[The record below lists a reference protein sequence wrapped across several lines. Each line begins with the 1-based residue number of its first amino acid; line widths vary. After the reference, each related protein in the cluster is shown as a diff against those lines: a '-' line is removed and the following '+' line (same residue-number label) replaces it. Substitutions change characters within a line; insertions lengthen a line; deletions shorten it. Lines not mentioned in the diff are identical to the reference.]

1 MNTNRQSPQ
10 INPCVSRV
18 SANVLVNTHTAYWPT
33 HGLFLVSMLVNTW
46 SILLPC
52 IDIFICM
59 ECHHWGERSLWTNYL
74 HGLKFIKNIARQ
86 DRQTFATGQSA
97 FKTATLATEM
107 TKNWV
112 DSKYNSRRRI
122 CYISIYSIGRML
134 MAYWAICRLIISQI
148 LTNTISQLILR
159 YASDVQTICRLTYH
173 LTRSWLMFTYI
184 DQ

>member
-18 SANVLVNTHTAYWPT
+18 SPNVLVNTHTAYWPT

-59 ECHHWGERSLWTNYL
+59 ECHHWGEQSLWTNYL

-97 FKTATLATEM
+97 FKTAALATEM

-122 CYISIYSIGRML
+122 RYIWIYSIGRML

>member
-10 INPCVSRV
+10 INPCVSSV

-59 ECHHWGERSLWTNYL
+59 ECHHWGKRSLWTNYL

-86 DRQTFATGQSA
+86 DRQTFAMGQSA
-97 FKTATLATEM
+97 FKTAALATEM

-122 CYISIYSIGRML
+122 RYIWIYSIGQML